1 MNTLNTINEG
11 SSILKDKNVKTYKID
26 SEILLAD
33 VLKKERSILLA
44 NLDKKLN
51 FDQINQFRSLILRRS
66 LCEPIAYILK
76 KKEFWSKNFFVKK
89 DVLIPRPET
98 EIMVEKVIKIFKN
111 KKIFILD
118 IGTGSG
124 CILIS
129 LLSELIK
136 AKGLGVDICP
146 KALEAAKINAIEHNI
161 NKRVKFLAKPFT
173 NIFNNK
179 FDLIV
184 SNPPY
189 IRSCDIKNLDKDV
202 KNFEPKIALDG
213 GKDGLDV
220 IRKVIYK
227 SKELLKVNG
236 LLALEIGYGQY
247 RKVSK
252 ILVKNSFKIENK
264 LEDHNRNVR
273 CLISR
278 YKRA

>member
-1 MNTLNTINEG
+1 
-11 SSILKDKNVKTYKID
+11 
-26 SEILLAD
+26 
-33 VLKKERSILLA
+33 
-44 NLDKKLN
+44 
-51 FDQINQFRSLILRRS
+51 
-66 LCEPIAYILK
+66 
-76 KKEFWSKNFFVKK
+76 
-89 DVLIPRPET
+89 
-98 EIMVEKVIKIFKN
+98 MV
-111 KKIFILD
+111 
-118 IGTGSG
+118 
-124 CILIS
+124 
-129 LLSELIK
+129 K